1 MPKMP
6 EIVELRVRDL
16 MQPQVITIA
25 RDASVQELAE
35 LLRYHDISGVPV
47 VGPDGSVVGVVAA
60 SDLVRLAAE
69 HGESAM
75 WYVPEDAEPKFPG
88 YFAPERVTPKL
99 LRRLAESILDG
110 YLVQDI
116 MTPATFSIREEAMM
130 PELAEFLLNT
140 GVHRALVMERG
151 RLHGI
156 VTTTDVLRALAGKVE
171 PQRERLLPPVQLLA
185 E

>member
-1 MPKMP
+1 MPRTPDLM
-6 EIVELRVRDL
+6 ELRVRDL
-16 MQPQVITIA
+16 MQRQVVTIT

-35 LLRYHDISGVPV
+35 LLRFHDISGVPV

-69 HGESAM
+69 QSESAM
-75 WYVPEDAEPKFPG
+75 WYVPEEAEPKFPG
-88 YFAPERVTPKL
+88 YFVPGRVTPKL
-99 LRRLAESILDG
+99 LHRLSESILDG

-116 MTPATFSIREEAMM
+116 MMPATFSIREEATL

-140 GVHRALVMERG
+140 GVHRALVLERG
-151 RLHGI
+151 RLQGI

-171 PQRERLLPPVQLLA
+171 PQREQLLPPVELLA